1 MLNSTLNK
9 AIRSPLHSYGLA
21 ARAKKMDSSCGVWA
35 NEVPLLGYISLR
47 GNASQPEFLAAIKSA
62 LTVDLP
68 TAPCAMQSNTS
79 GSIYWIS
86 PDEWLI
92 VCQRAQLEPLQQTLK
107 SALNGF
113 HSQVVDNS
121 GGYTTVLLQGKNAT
135 DVLQHCTI
143 YDLHSLKTNHVV
155 GTTFGKM
162 SFYLYRQGEG
172 YGLVLRR
179 SFADY
184 IWPLLERSAAPYG
197 LGILSISANS

>member
-1 MLNSTLNK
+1 MLNQNNL
-9 AIRSPLHSYGLA
+9 RSPLHAYDLP
-21 ARAKKMDSSCGVWA
+21 ARAKAADTSCGIWA

-47 GNASQPEFLAAIKSA
+47 GNANQSEFLTAVKSA
-62 LTVDLP
+62 VGTNLP
-68 TAPCAMQSNTS
+68 IQPCTFVTNKSLF
-79 GSIYWIS
+79 IYWIS

-92 VCQRAQLEPLQQTLK
+92 TCERSEMEQLQHSLK
-107 SALNGF
+107 SALAGI

-121 GGYTTVLLQGKNAT
+121 GGFTTVILQGANAT

-143 YDLHSLKTNHVV
+143 YDLHHLSNNKVV

-162 SFYLYRQGEG
+162 SLFLSRHGDG
-172 YGLVLRR
+172 YKLIFRR

-197 LGILSISANS
+197 FGVQHLD